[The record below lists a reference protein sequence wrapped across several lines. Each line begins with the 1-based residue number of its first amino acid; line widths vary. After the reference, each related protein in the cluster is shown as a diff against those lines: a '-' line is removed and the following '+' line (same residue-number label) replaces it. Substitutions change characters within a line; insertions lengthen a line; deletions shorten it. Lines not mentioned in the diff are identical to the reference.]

1 MILAK
6 GNNDGIFAL
15 KNNASILES
24 KVMNSSNLSSSD
36 IMFPEKNIS
45 HEHVIL
51 PADLFKNSTDSP
63 IRVSIPVSYF
73 NHTETLLT
81 NEHSLVIFI
90 NKYYNFSVQVTIAT
104 VPGVYGNFSGVISLV
119 LTRLV
124 SVINS
129 TNSSTYLPIPSPNDY
144 NSTDMI
150 EVIKQLD
157 NNVSIILWELIFR
170 LFLVK

>member
-1 MILAK
+1 M
-6 GNNDGIFAL
+6 NNETIFL
-15 KNNASILES
+15 QNNGSVFES
-24 KVMNSSNLSSSD
+24 RVIISPNSSFYN
-36 IMFPEKNIS
+36 MTFPLRNGSLGYGELR
-45 HEHVIL
+45 EHVVVPTHL
-51 PADLFKNSTDSP
+51 LQTDSP

-73 NHTETLLT
+73 NHTEPLLT
-81 NEHSLVIFI
+81 NEHSSVIFI

-129 TNSSTYLPIPSPNDY
+129 TNSSTYTPIPSPNDY
-144 NSTDMI
+144 NSTDLI

-157 NNVSIILWELIFR
+157 NNVSIR
-170 LFLVK
+170 GT